1 MLPKNRI
8 TTVSKLLH
16 KQYKS
21 PNFNNKK
28 NPLDEFLYILL
39 SQRRTFE
46 KFPKTYKEF
55 KKVYPTWT
63 LVLHSKQKAIAKT
76 LKPAGLSNQK
86 AKRLKKAVIKI
97 HQDFKELSLR
107 KLRPLD
113 NTAMEKYL
121 KGLSGIGTKTARCI
135 MLYSFD
141 RKVFPVDSNCY
152 RVIKRLGWI
161 AKSRTNNFHTQNLI
175 QNMIKPALRYGLHV
189 NIICHG
195 RAICTPNRPKCEVCL
210 IRKYCNYEK
219 ASN

>member
-21 PNFNNKK
+21 PDLNNKK

-39 SQRRTFE
+39 SQKRTFSR
-46 KFPKTYKEF
+46 FQKTYKEF
-55 KKVYPTWT
+55 KKVYPTWQ
-63 LVLHSKQKAIAKT
+63 LVLNSKEKAIAKT

-86 AKRLKKAVIKI
+86 AKRLKKALLKIKN
-97 HQDFKELSLR
+97 DFKELSLK

-113 NTAMEKYL
+113 NTTMEKYL
-121 KGLSGIGTKTARCI
+121 KGLAGIGTKTARCI
-135 MLYSFD
+135 MLYSFN

-161 AKSRTNNFHTQNLI
+161 AKSSTNNFYTQNLL

-189 NIICHG
+189 NMIMHG
-195 RAICTPNRPKCEVCL
+195 RAICTPIRPKCEMCF

-219 ASN
+219 VSN